1 MGGRTSPRSGSSCR
15 PRVPL
20 VVRGRSAEP
29 TRWIGRPLGQRVQRA
44 VQGRGGDRTL
54 DRALA
59 RRQEPGLR
67 ADPLPLDGG
76 LGAGAP
82 IKRSAAA
89 TAERDIRALVALA
102 DDEMV
107 DDRTA
112 LQDLFDHARRVLVT
126 SSR

>member
-1 MGGRTSPRSGSSCR
+1 MGRDQTSSQIGEALS
-15 PRVPL
+15 L
-20 VVRGRSAEP
+20 SASTIQKYARDRRIPCSVTPGGHRRFNLEE
-29 TRWIGRPLGQRVQRA
+29 VQA
-44 VQGRGGDRTL
+44 
-54 DRALA
+54 ALYD
-59 RRQEPGLR
+59 QQPGLR

-82 IKRSAAA
+82 ITRSAAA
-89 TAERDIRALVALA
+89 TAERDTRALVALA